1 MVNQH
6 GTERVVAPP
15 LGVSDSRGPELIS
28 LCIYLALS
36 SYYNKHR
43 FGMASLI
50 HRHVTLPGNRLY
62 VSTAPLQAKL
72 VQGTRRAHHH
82 LHVAV
87 AATPPKGVTQPPR
100 SPIVP
105 PPMFGFVDNAEVL
118 NSRAAMIG
126 FFALLILEAVAGKG
140 LLELIGVTVGKGLDI
155 GL

>member
-1 MVNQH
+1 
-6 GTERVVAPP
+6 
-15 LGVSDSRGPELIS
+15 
-28 LCIYLALS
+28 
-36 SYYNKHR
+36 
-43 FGMASLI
+43 MASLI
-50 HRHVTLPGNRLY
+50 HRHVALPGNRLY
-62 VSTAPLQAKL
+62 VPTVHQTKL
-72 VQGTRRAHHH
+72 VQGKRAH
-82 LHVAV
+82 LRIAV